1 MIIKMQTVATPGEIA
16 AVEAK
21 VHTLGYTTGKMIG
34 EQVTL
39 IGVYGDIFRLP
50 QEELGQMPGVERLI
64 PISRAYKRA
73 AQKGEPGQPHHTIV
87 DIGGVKAGGRDLV
100 VIAGPCSVE
109 SERQILDAARLVKEA
124 GAQCLRG
131 GVVKYRSS
139 PYSGWEGLGVVR
151 SGVAPSGARADR
163 PCGS

>member
-1 MIIKMQTVATPGEIA
+1 MPLSVRLPPRLSSMLIKMQTVATPDEIA

-21 VHTLGYTTGKMIG
+21 VHGLGYTTGKMIG

-39 IGVYGDIFRLP
+39 IGVYGDISRLP
-50 QEELGQMPGVERLI
+50 TEELAQMPGVERLI

-73 AQKGEPGQPHHTIV
+73 AQKGDPGKPLHAVV
-87 DIGGVKAGGRDLV
+87 DIGGVKVGGADLV

-109 SERQILDAARLVKEA
+109 SESQILEAARMVKEA

-131 GVVKYRSS
+131 G
-139 PYSGWEGLGVVR
+139 
-151 SGVAPSGARADR
+151 
-163 PCGS
+163 